1 MIETRMQ
8 WKAWIA
14 FSDTSLGEGLAS
26 TIFHCLNFQ
35 QEMERDENP
44 RPKLISP
51 ADITGK
57 TKIYHTLAVWTRK
70 KFFPLLIHPQGSQGC
85 QNITF
90 FFHK

>member
-1 MIETRMQ
+1 MHPNYIFFLVLGPMIETRMQ
-8 WKAWIA
+8 WKALIA
-14 FSDTSLGEGLAS
+14 FGDASLAS

-57 TKIYHTLAVWTRK
+57 TKIYQT
-70 KFFPLLIHPQGSQGC
+70 C
-85 QNITF
+85 
-90 FFHK
+90 FHKLIMTLE